1 MKVSELSLDQFTAKV
16 KEVLKTNDDISAITK
31 TVYDKRGNYQVVN
44 AIKMVEA
51 AKKKEEKL
59 KNAIVK
65 TGLLIGTKDKK
76 NSKAPIKAA
85 LIMQNQAH
93 IEILLWDTRVP
104 YADGV
109 ESPLIYPAFCEVAL
123 TTSERGGLMLERILK
138 YKKLDTPKDVIATLE
153 KLKAI
158 TTSDGVKSPDKETY
172 KFPITCMK
180 GEIISV
186 GPILSSSYDDE
197 DKTYYDVLVE
207 DDKKVTTKHPAL
219 NIKLKTEDNTTI
231 WAKIT
236 PRRYSKGYYN
246 ISDLDMALNDAMKDG
261 ETPKDQAELMGAL
274 LSGREVIVVGAVTN
288 KDDNPQYGM
297 TISMDTFAMIELGGE
312 EITEEVFEPQ
322 QTLPKPEEKK
332 DDTDADGTKECN
344 EDDKRK
350 EEGESKTAGTN
361 GNNKNKNRETR
372 KRTGNT
378 RSDDKEEQQNDT
390 ITTNESTISIE
401 EIKKKLLWKSGI
413 LSGKKTIEEQKQYLS
428 GMKFQEDIIDKLKF
442 ADWVVVTA
450 KQQGIDVDND
460 VAIGLIKV
468 AYEELTGVSE

>member
-158 TTSDGVKSPDKETY
+158 TTSEGVKSPDKDTF

-207 DDKKVTTKHPAL
+207 DDKRVTTKHPAL

-236 PRRYSKGYYN
+236 PRRYSKGYYS

-332 DDTDADGTKECN
+332 DDTDTEEMEELGKPDG
-344 EDDKRK
+344 DK
-350 EEGESKTAGTN
+350 STTNTSDMGT
-361 GNNKNKNRETR
+361 
-372 KRTGNT
+372 TGNT
-378 RSDDKEEQQNDT
+378 KQKTRKTKQRNDT
-390 ITTNESTISIE
+390 TEQIDNGKLGNTSIE

-428 GMKFQEDIIDKLKF
+428 GLKFQEDIIDKLKF

-468 AYEELTGVSE
+468 AYDELTDV